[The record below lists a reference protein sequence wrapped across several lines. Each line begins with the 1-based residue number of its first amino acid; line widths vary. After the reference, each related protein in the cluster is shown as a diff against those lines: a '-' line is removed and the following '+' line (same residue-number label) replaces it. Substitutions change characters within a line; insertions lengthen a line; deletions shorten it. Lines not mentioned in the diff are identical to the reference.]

1 MYGIERSRQLSPNEG
16 VLPSGRGPAVF
27 PGSTQFDLTSRI
39 SRRTYRIYISCP
51 PGEAP
56 PEGHPLFLAVDGNM
70 VFPIAATV
78 NATFGMAGKSAL
90 VVGVGYPSDAPM
102 ELMRLRTRDLTPPTP
117 LGRLPVRPHL
127 PPPKLEDYGGDE
139 EFFRFLSEELMPL
152 LARAYPLDSGE
163 RTLYGHSWG
172 ALFTVG
178 VLLKHPDS
186 FKHFVA
192 SSPSIWWNKCAVL
205 DHLRSFRVKVQGGR
219 ASPRVLLM
227 VGGAEES
234 VPKPM
239 PQMILDQ
246 VAERAAWLPGLFRG
260 IVAEWFVGKMLREYR
275 MVGNARRLAVRL
287 RRVRG
292 GEGYLVRFRV
302 FAGEDHI
309 TSLPASV
316 GRAFDFVLR
325 G

>member
-1 MYGIERSRQLSPNEG
+1 VSTNEDA
-16 VLPSGRGPAVF
+16 LPSDRGPAVL
-27 PGSTQFDLTSRI
+27 PGSTQFDLASRI
-39 SRRTYRIYISCP
+39 TGRKYRIFISCP

-56 PEGHPLFLAVDGNM
+56 PKGYPLFMATDGNM
-70 VFPIAATV
+70 VFPIAAAV
-78 NATFGMAGKSAL
+78 NATFGMAGKAAL
-90 VVGVGYPSDAPM
+90 VVGIGYPSDAPM
-102 ELMRLRTRDLTPPTP
+102 ELMSLRTRDLTPPTP
-117 LGRLPVRPHL
+117 LERLPVRPHL

-139 EFFRFLSEELMPL
+139 EFFRFLIEELTPL
-152 LARAYPLDSGE
+152 LAEAYPIDDAD

-178 VLLKHPDS
+178 VLLKHPES

-205 DHLRSFRVKVQGGR
+205 NHLTSFRAKVQGR
-219 ASPRVLLM
+219 SASPRVLLT

-234 VPKPM
+234 VPKPI

-246 VAERAAWLPGLFRG
+246 VSERAAWIPPLFRG
-260 IVAEWFVGKMLREYR
+260 LVARWFVGKMLREYR
-275 MVGNARRLAVRL
+275 MVGNARRLAARL
-287 RRVRG
+287 RGVHG
-292 GEGYLVRFRV
+292 GADYSVRFRE

-325 G
+325 A